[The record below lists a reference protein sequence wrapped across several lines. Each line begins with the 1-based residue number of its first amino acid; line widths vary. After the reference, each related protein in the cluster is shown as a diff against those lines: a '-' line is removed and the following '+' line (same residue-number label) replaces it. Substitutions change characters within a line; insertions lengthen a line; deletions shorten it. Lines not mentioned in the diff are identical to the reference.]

1 MSNLASA
8 SSHQTTADVVLVNNR
23 PKASGADTAPNLA
36 ALHPVETLDAERS
49 VVQNVV
55 YAINY
60 TVDMA
65 VVVVVATAEASTTQQ
80 VAAVVV
86 AVDFMTVA
94 AVVAAV
100 DFMVV
105 MTAASLDMVA
115 ANFLAAAKPKV
126 DTVVVSLDSSVV
138 TMAAAKLKVDTAVNL
153 GNSVVTMVAAKLKVD
168 TVANL
173 GTAAASFLVVARSS
187 VVAHN
192 SAVQAELT
200 LKKQ

>member
-1 MSNLASA
+1 MASA
-8 SSHQTTADVVLVNNR
+8 SSHPTTADVVLVNSR

-36 ALHPVETLDAERS
+36 ALHPVETLDTERS

-80 VAAVVV
+80 VVVV

-94 AVVAAV
+94 AVVAAM

-138 TMAAAKLKVDTAVNL
+138 TMAAAKLKVDT
-153 GNSVVTMVAAKLKVD
+153 
-168 TVANL
+168 VANL

>member
-1 MSNLASA
+1 MASA
-8 SSHQTTADVVLVNNR
+8 SSHQTTADVESVNNR
-23 PKASGADTAPNLA
+23 PKVSGADTAPNLA
-36 ALHPVETLDAERS
+36 ALQPVETLDAERS

-80 VAAVVV
+80 VAA
-86 AVDFMTVA
+86 M
-94 AVVAAV
+94 

-115 ANFLAAAKPKV
+115 ANFLAAAKP
-126 DTVVVSLDSSVV
+126 
-138 TMAAAKLKVDTAVNL
+138 
-153 GNSVVTMVAAKLKVD
+153 KVD

>member
-8 SSHQTTADVVLVNNR
+8 SSHQTTADVESVNNR
-23 PKASGADTAPNLA
+23 PKVSGADTAPNLA
-36 ALHPVETLDAERS
+36 ALQPVETLDAERS

-86 AVDFMTVA
+86 AAMD
-94 AVVAAV
+94 
-100 DFMVV
+100 
-105 MTAASLDMVA
+105 
-115 ANFLAAAKPKV
+115 FLAAAKPKV

>member
-8 SSHQTTADVVLVNNR
+8 SSHPTTADVESVNNR
-23 PKASGADTAPNLA
+23 PKVSGADTTPNLA
-36 ALHPVETLDAERS
+36 ALHPVETLDTERS

-94 AVVAAV
+94 AV

-138 TMAAAKLKVDTAVNL
+138 TMAAAKL
-153 GNSVVTMVAAKLKVD
+153 
-168 TVANL
+168 
-173 GTAAASFLVVARSS
+173 
-187 VVAHN
+187 
-192 SAVQAELT
+192 
-200 LKKQ
+200 

>member
-8 SSHQTTADVVLVNNR
+8 SSHPTTADVVLVNNR

-36 ALHPVETLDAERS
+36 ALQPVETLDAERS

-60 TVDMA
+60 TVEM
-65 VVVVVATAEASTTQQ
+65 VVVVAIPVPSAIQQ
-80 VAAVVV
+80 VDAV

-138 TMAAAKLKVDTAVNL
+138 TMAAAKLKVDT
-153 GNSVVTMVAAKLKVD
+153 
-168 TVANL
+168 VANL

>member
-8 SSHQTTADVVLVNNR
+8 SSHQTTADVESVNNR
-23 PKASGADTAPNLA
+23 PKVSGADTAPNLA
-36 ALHPVETLDAERS
+36 ALQPVKTLDTERS

-86 AVDFMTVA
+86 AAMD
-94 AVVAAV
+94 
-100 DFMVV
+100 
-105 MTAASLDMVA
+105 
-115 ANFLAAAKPKV
+115 FLAAAKPKV

>member
-8 SSHQTTADVVLVNNR
+8 SSHPTTADVVLVNNR

-36 ALHPVETLDAERS
+36 ALQPVETLDAERS

-80 VAAVVV
+80 VVVV

-94 AVVAAV
+94 AVVAAM

-138 TMAAAKLKVDTAVNL
+138 TMAAAKLKVDT
-153 GNSVVTMVAAKLKVD
+153 
-168 TVANL
+168 VANL

>member
-1 MSNLASA
+1 MASA
-8 SSHQTTADVVLVNNR
+8 SSHPTTADVVLVNNR

-86 AVDFMTVA
+86 AVDFM
-94 AVVAAV
+94 
-100 DFMVV
+100 VV

-115 ANFLAAAKPKV
+115 ANFLA
-126 DTVVVSLDSSVV
+126 VSY
-138 TMAAAKLKVDTAVNL
+138 T
-153 GNSVVTMVAAKLKVD
+153 
-168 TVANL
+168 
-173 GTAAASFLVVARSS
+173 
-187 VVAHN
+187 H
-192 SAVQAELT
+192 LT
-200 LKKQ
+200 LPTICSV

>member
-1 MSNLASA
+1 MASA
-8 SSHQTTADVVLVNNR
+8 SSHQTTADVESVNNR
-23 PKASGADTAPNLA
+23 PKVSGADTAPNLA
-36 ALHPVETLDAERS
+36 ALQPVKTLDTERS

-86 AVDFMTVA
+86 AAMD
-94 AVVAAV
+94 
-100 DFMVV
+100 
-105 MTAASLDMVA
+105 
-115 ANFLAAAKPKV
+115 FLAAAKPKV

>member
-8 SSHQTTADVVLVNNR
+8 SSHQTTADVESVNNR
-23 PKASGADTAPNLA
+23 PKVSGADTAPNLA
-36 ALHPVETLDAERS
+36 ALQPVKTLDTERS

-80 VAAVVV
+80 VAA
-86 AVDFMTVA
+86 M
-94 AVVAAV
+94 